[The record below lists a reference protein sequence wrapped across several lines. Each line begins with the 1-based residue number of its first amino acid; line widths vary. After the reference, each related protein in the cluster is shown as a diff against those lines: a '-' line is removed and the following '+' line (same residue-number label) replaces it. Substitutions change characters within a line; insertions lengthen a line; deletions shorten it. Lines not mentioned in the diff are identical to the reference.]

1 MINYD
6 FRPSSYF
13 EGSSPN
19 ILLVRLIYPE
29 SQWGEEISIYAN
41 VMDGEIYY
49 EAVDFY
55 GNDFKLD
62 PEKSKLPLSLQ
73 ELILMIEKMDVDP
86 EFGQGNVNLTLSG
99 IPEANSLIYPELQEY
114 FSEKRKF
121 YRLN

>member
-13 EGSSPN
+13 EGPSPN

-62 PEKSKLPLSLQ
+62 PEKSMLPLSLQ

-86 EFGQGNVNLTLSG
+86 DYGQGNVNLTLSG
-99 IPEANSLIYPELQEY
+99 IPEASSLVYPQLQEY
-114 FSEKRKF
+114 FTEKRKF

>member
-13 EGSSPN
+13 ESSSPN

-62 PEKSKLPLSLQ
+62 PEKSKQPLSLQ

-86 EFGQGNVNLTLSG
+86 DSGQGNVNLTLLG
-99 IPEANSLIYPELQEY
+99 IPEANSLVYPELQEY